1 MMNTTVLEDSALRL
15 PLSQRAELAHKLLL
29 SLEAQDEG
37 EIAQIWRAEALQ
49 RAAEIDA
56 GVADTVSAEEVSS
69 AARALLK

>member
-1 MMNTTVLEDSALRL
+1 MNTTVLEDSALRL